1 MSLENEGAVEA
12 AGMAPATLTQ
22 SHKPGSPTRR
32 MRQPY
37 PAAGAT
43 SRLWCDL
50 DLHIQALA
58 HALGH
63 DAEVLEDLE
72 AAPNALPVLGA
83 NLRRQPHLELA
94 DAQSAPLVPHRGA
107 IHADRQG
114 LHVDARFPHAEQ
126 EGGGQ
131 TVCHR
136 RRQHPC
142 RVRASARSKGG
153 MFVHDEVGDSWLLKV
168 HREFIPAF
176 EGEGEGKCVPLL
188 YLSCLWLDCRHSIL
202 RQVSRLSVMSP
213 LVSKDRMRRLV
224 RILSFSIP
232 SLSLH

>member
-1 MSLENEGAVEA
+1 MGAMSLENVGAVEA
-12 AGMAPATLTQ
+12 AVMAPATLNP
-22 SHKPGSPTRR
+22 SHKPECRTRR

-37 PAAGAT
+37 PAAAAT
-43 SRLWCDL
+43 SRLRCHVDL
-50 DLHIQALA
+50 DVEPLA
-58 HALGH
+58 HALRH

-72 AAPNALPVLGA
+72 AAPDALPVLGA

-94 DAQSAPLVPHRGA
+94 DAQPAPLVPHRGA

-176 EGEGEGKCVPLL
+176 EGEGEGKWVPLL
-188 YLSCLWLDCRHSIL
+188 YLSCLWLDSRHLTVPWVCRMI
-202 RQVSRLSVMSP
+202 VMAP
-213 LVSKDRMRRLV
+213 LVSKDRM
-224 RILSFSIP
+224 
-232 SLSLH
+232 